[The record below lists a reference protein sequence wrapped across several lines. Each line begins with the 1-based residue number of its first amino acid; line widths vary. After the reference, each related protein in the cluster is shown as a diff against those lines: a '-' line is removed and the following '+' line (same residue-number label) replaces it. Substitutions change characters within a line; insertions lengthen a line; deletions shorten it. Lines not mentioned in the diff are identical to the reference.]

1 MKNIRV
7 FGLLVTLLLFLH
19 SCAEKIV
26 VNRMVDSEKYGKILL
41 GYQTRSQFQK
51 EPFNTWYDYE
61 YSNYEYDK
69 NLVDNLRKMGIK
81 THSIVLVLGTWCSD
95 SQREVPR
102 LMKILDAA
110 GFPENRLKILSLTK
124 SKESPGGEEMQFA
137 IKKVPTIILYK
148 YGKEIGRIVETPT
161 NGSIERDLYDIIM
174 STKKV
179 KKEPQ
184 NLQEKKE
191 KKTKKVR
198 KGREKKPKTETI
210 KEACR
215 LTGFLSFIGVSILD

>member
-1 MKNIRV
+1 
-7 FGLLVTLLLFLH
+7 
-19 SCAEKIV
+19 
-26 VNRMVDSEKYGKILL
+26 
-41 GYQTRSQFQK
+41 
-51 EPFNTWYDYE
+51 
-61 YSNYEYDK
+61 
-69 NLVDNLRKMGIK
+69 
-81 THSIVLVLGTWCSD
+81 
-95 SQREVPR
+95 
-102 LMKILDAA
+102 MKILDAA

-184 NLQEKKE
+184 NLQEKKQ
-191 KKTKKVR
+191 KKPKKVR
-198 KGREKKPKTETI
+198 KVKEKKPKTETKTEPVKRKRSI
-210 KEACR
+210 FFWKKKEA
-215 LTGFLSFIGVSILD
+215 TTE